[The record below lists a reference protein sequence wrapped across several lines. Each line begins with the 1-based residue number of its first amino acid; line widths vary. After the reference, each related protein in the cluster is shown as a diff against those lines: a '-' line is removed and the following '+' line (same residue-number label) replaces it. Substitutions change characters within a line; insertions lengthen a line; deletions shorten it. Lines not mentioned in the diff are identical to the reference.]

1 MENQKVMST
10 TTKGVILAL
19 IQIVL
24 SVVMQ
29 LLITDFSKMQKFSWI
44 SYVIIIGGLIWA
56 AISYS
61 KEMNANVTFGNI
73 FAHGFKTTAVM
84 TILVLAYTILSVT
97 VLFPE
102 MKDKAMEVARTQMES
117 DGKLSEAQIDQAIG
131 MTQKFFIPFAIGGV
145 VIGYL
150 ILGAIGSLI
159 GAGVA
164 KKNPQPATFQ

>member
-1 MENQKVMST
+1 MENQKVMSS
-10 TTKGVILAL
+10 TTKGIILAL

-24 SVVMQ
+24 SVIMQ
-29 LLITDFSKMQKFSWI
+29 LLITDFAKMQQFSWI
-44 SYVIIIGGLIWA
+44 SYIIIIGGLIWA
-56 AISYS
+56 ALSYS
-61 KEMNANVTFGNI
+61 KEMNANVTFGNL

-97 VLFPE
+97 ILFPE

-159 GAGVA
+159 GAAIA
-164 KKNPQPATFQ
+164 KKNPQPANFQ